1 MVPLRTFLY
10 RQSCRREANAGTFP
24 VGSLCSGAALTLL
37 LAVSSSQ
44 HVLGNEPAT
53 ETEATKPAS
62 TDEQTAEEK
71 QQAKEQQAVL
81 DQGEAAVAA
90 STDDAADEVAKDTA
104 ADLAESPPSEEKT
117 SLIKRVAG
125 ILTGDKNFSDA
136 RGVALS
142 DDSANQTEKARTLV
156 LIAKAERASGQ
167 PAQAWFTLHEAQQ
180 IALSIS
186 DPESVV
192 GVFREIGAVEHDL
205 TRDAAKQGRSTF
217 GTLDPKSGKVI
228 GTVLDYGLPPQGYH
242 EIEVLRTGGGPLR
255 EPTIVR
261 HQYFYN
267 GDRYFQGPNLRG
279 GQTIIQAVHPVTQC
293 LTQCRVTVPA
303 GAPIVTYTEHQ
314 IRYLYPK
321 VAVVLDFE
329 EDGDVELNYRQ
340 ARNPYTRLKKK
351 LVGGS
356 STGLPALPTSGTA
369 SSLGKAL
376 QIGVGNPLE
385 LSTRLPVISDLLN
398 RDTRTPGALT
408 QPQ

>member
-1 MVPLRTFLY
+1 MVPLRTFPY
-10 RQSCRREANAGTFP
+10 RQRRRREANAATFP
-24 VGSLCSGAALTLL
+24 VSSLCSGAALTLL

-44 HVLGNEPAT
+44 HIRADDPPT
-53 ETEATKPAS
+53 ETEAKKTV
-62 TDEQTAEEK
+62 TAE
-71 QQAKEQQAVL
+71 QQKVL
-81 DQGEAAVAA
+81 DQAEAAVKATA
-90 STDDAADEVAKDTA
+90 DDAADQVAKDAA
-104 ADLAESPPSEEKT
+104 ADLAEAPPSEEKT

-125 ILTGDKNFSDA
+125 ILSGDRNF
-136 RGVALS
+136 S
-142 DDSANQTEKARTLV
+142 DDSADQTEKARTLV
-156 LIAKAERASGQ
+156 LIARAERASGQ

-180 IALSIS
+180 IAMSIS
-186 DPESVV
+186 DPESIV

-205 TRDAAKQGRSTF
+205 TRDAAKQGRPTF
-217 GTLDPKSGKVI
+217 GTLDPKSGQVI
-228 GTVLDYGLPPQGYH
+228 GAVLDYGLPPQGYH

-329 EDGDVELNYRQ
+329 KDGDVDLNYRQ
-340 ARNPYTRLKKK
+340 ARNPYSRLKKK

-356 STGLPALPTSGTA
+356 GTGLPTLPTSGTA

-385 LSTRLPVISDLLN
+385 LSTRLPVISDLLG
-398 RDTRTPGALT
+398 RDTRIPGTLT
-408 QPQ
+408 QPE

>member
-1 MVPLRTFLY
+1 MVPLRTFLD
-10 RQSCRREANAGTFP
+10 RQRRRREANAATLP
-24 VGSLCSGAALTLL
+24 VSSLCSGAALTLL

-44 HVLGNEPAT
+44 HVWADEPAT
-53 ETEATKPAS
+53 DAEAANPTAA
-62 TDEQTAEEK
+62 DEQN
-71 QQAKEQQAVL
+71 VL
-81 DQGEAAVAA
+81 DQAEAAVATA
-90 STDDAADEVAKDTA
+90 TADAADKVARDTA
-104 ADLAESPPSEEKT
+104 ADLAEAPPSEEKA
-117 SLIKRVAG
+117 SLIRQVAG
-125 ILTGDKNFSDA
+125 ILSGDRNFSDA

-142 DDSANQTEKARTLV
+142 DDSADQTEKARTLV

-186 DPESVV
+186 DPESIV
-192 GVFREIGAVEHDL
+192 GVFREIGAVEQDL

-217 GTLDPKSGKVI
+217 GTLDPKSGQVI
-228 GTVLDYGLPPQGYH
+228 GAVLDYGLPPQGYH
-242 EIEVLRTGGGPLR
+242 EIEVLRAGGGPLR

-293 LTQCRVTVPA
+293 LTQCRITVPA

-321 VAVVLDFE
+321 VAVVLDFRK
-329 EDGDVELNYRQ
+329 DGDVDLNYRQ
-340 ARNPYTRLKKK
+340 ARNPYTRLKNK
-351 LVGGS
+351 LAGGS
-356 STGLPALPTSGTA
+356 STGLPTLPASGTA

-398 RDTRTPGALT
+398 RDTRIPGTLT

>member
-10 RQSCRREANAGTFP
+10 RQRCRGEAAAGTFP
-24 VGSLCSGAALTLL
+24 VGLLCSGAALTLA
-37 LAVSSSQ
+37 LAFASSQ
-44 HVLGNEPAT
+44 QVDADDPPIETPPTTEEQDVLEQATAAVNAAT
-53 ETEATKPAS
+53 E
-62 TDEQTAEEK
+62 
-71 QQAKEQQAVL
+71 
-81 DQGEAAVAA
+81 EAADQV
-90 STDDAADEVAKDTA
+90 TRDAA
-104 ADLAESPPSEEKT
+104 ADLAEAPPSEEKT
-117 SLIKRVAG
+117 SLIKRVAA
-125 ILTGDKNFSDA
+125 ILSGDKNFSDA

-142 DDSANQTEKARTLV
+142 DDSADQTEKARTLV
-156 LIAKAERASGQ
+156 LIARAERASGQ

-180 IALSIS
+180 IAMSIS
-186 DPESVV
+186 DPESIV

-217 GTLDPKSGKVI
+217 GTLDPKSGQVI
-228 GTVLDYGLPPQGYH
+228 GAVLDYGLPPQGYH

-267 GDRYFQGPNLRG
+267 GDRYFQGPSLRG

-329 EDGDVELNYRQ
+329 KDGDVDLNYRQ
-340 ARNPYTRLKKK
+340 ARNPYTRLKNK

-356 STGLPALPTSGTA
+356 STGLPSLPASGAA

-398 RDTRTPGALT
+398 RDTRIPGTLT
-408 QPQ
+408 QPK